1 MDTTLLEMMIRPA
14 DSALAARLMAREE
27 TALRE
32 VIDLYGDLVFGVARR
47 VLADPTLAEEA
58 AQDAFLALWRRPG
71 SFDPERGS
79 LKTFLAAMGRN
90 KAIDLVR
97 REESVRRKADSLM
110 SEMETGETT
119 TRFDEEVE
127 GRVEMKDAL
136 ARLSDVQREAI
147 TLAYF
152 GGRTYREV
160 ASELGIAEGTAKTR
174 LRDGLMKLKEALSES
189 RSEAQDE

>member
-1 MDTTLLEMMIRPA
+1 MEMMTRPA
-14 DSALAARLMAREE
+14 DAALAARLMAREE
-27 TALRE
+27 SALRE
-32 VIDLYGDLVFGVARR
+32 VIDLHGSLVFGVAKR
-47 VLADPTLAEEA
+47 VLAEPTLAEEA

-71 SFDPERGS
+71 AFDPERGS
-79 LKTFLAAMGRN
+79 LKTFLAALARN

-119 TRFDEEVE
+119 TRFDEQVE
-127 GRVEMKDAL
+127 GRVEMRDAL

-160 ASELGIAEGTAKTR
+160 ATELGIAEGTAKTR
-174 LRDGLMKLKEALSES
+174 LRDGLMKLRDALTET
-189 RSEAQDE
+189 RSEAQDD